1 MHKKL
6 IIAYMAVAAF
16 AAFIAPTAS
25 ASPVLTEGG
34 VALPAGAS
42 IEGASTSTGSGFTGA
57 ISVTCS
63 RTRIKAILTGNIGV
77 HITFEVPVGSASFT
91 GTGTGGDC
99 TSTGLFAAPAAV
111 SVTSKLCLETVPKT
125 DNVTITG
132 CGGASVKF
140 ALNLTGLGP
149 CEYSTATVLGTFVT
163 NAGATINVL
172 EQAAALTNTG
182 SFCPT
187 SGKLDMHF
195 DLYSTG
201 GTTQLSI
208 S

>member
-6 IIAYMAVAAF
+6 MMACMAIAAF
-16 AAFIAPTAS
+16 AAFVVAPAAS
-25 ASPVLTEGG
+25 ASPVLTNGG
-34 VALPAGAS
+34 VAVAVGTELTGKNTG
-42 IEGASTSTGSGFTGA
+42 ETKFTGS
-57 ISVTCS
+57 INVNCS
-63 RTRIKAILTGNIGV
+63 NADLTGKVTKNNGTEIAGE
-77 HITFEVPVGSASFT
+77 IPVGSALFT
-91 GTGTGGDC
+91 GTHSTGDC
-99 TSTGLFAAPAAV
+99 TSTGLFTAPAAV
-111 SVTSKLCLETVPKT
+111 SVTSKLCLATVPKT

-132 CGGASVKF
+132 CGANVKF
-140 ALNLTGLGP
+140 TLNLTGLGP

-172 EQAAALTNTG
+172 EQAATLTNTG

-195 DLYSTG
+195 DLYTKGG
-201 GTTQLSI
+201 GTQLTI